1 MAAPAGRT
9 SKIRA
14 AAMMPTMR
22 APAGR
27 TIIVCIEIPRFGNGM
42 SVRSAMSP
50 EAGRCCDGDCAHDVP
65 PKAATHAPRQA
76 QNSVD
81 FAHAGPT
88 ARQIRN
94 TFLEYLVDISK
105 H

>member
-1 MAAPAGRT
+1 
-9 SKIRA
+9 
-14 AAMMPTMR
+14 
-22 APAGR
+22 
-27 TIIVCIEIPRFGNGM
+27 
-42 SVRSAMSP
+42 MSP
-50 EAGRCCDGDCAHDVP
+50 EAGRCRGCDCAHDVP
-65 PKAATHAPRQA
+65 PKAATHALRQA

-81 FAHAGPT
+81 FARARAT